1 MFTPATDQRDLLTM
15 YFFQSVMEIFG
26 FGSFVF
32 LIQAKHMIMLR
43 DSVIQDVIQFLEH
56 CEGSVSV
63 PSHDTFLKIVVVV
76 THSHNFFVALRV
88 LQKKVNFSLYLCFFF
103 SLR

>member
-1 MFTPATDQRDLLTM
+1 MFTPATDQWDLLTM
-15 YFFQSVMEIFG
+15 YFFPSVMEMFG

-56 CEGSVSV
+56 CEGKCLCTQSWPFSENCCCC
-63 PSHDTFLKIVVVV
+63 DTL
-76 THSHNFFVALRV
+76 SYFFCGSAR
-88 LQKKVNFSLYLCFFF
+88 FAEEG
-103 SLR
+103 